1 MAGLGDTS
9 GDIQPRTDHAKDILQ
24 MTRDSEMMQSYVR
37 VGKSDESDDCGGGGG
52 GSEGNGVSV
61 GGVGGG
67 VGRGES
73 DSDDVAG
80 ATGYVVG
87 VGAGVGDG
95 HGVSGA
101 GRPGRK
107 GCRVAG
113 GRRHGRRRGG
123 GGGGGGGGG
132 AAAGGG
138 GGGGGGSSFGGG
150 GGGGATTTFDELTE
164 EFKTRKSG
172 TGGGGG
178 VGGGVGGGG
187 SGFGGGW
194 AKRHKRDS
202 RSRLLEEVYTDKD
215 RAAAVNL
222 GTRDIKASLRMKRRQ
237 DRNRTLHIP
246 STAESPTL
254 LALARHCVNDVSVSL
269 EFIDKALELSPND
282 KTALVS
288 RSKCYLLLGQPRLAL
303 KDAEVALNEDST
315 YLKAIYQKAEAL
327 YHLGDFEHS
336 LVFYHRGLHVRP
348 ELEQFRLGVQ
358 KAREAIEN
366 AIGKMKDTAV
376 VMQQVGWGD
385 KRQATTTGTVNG
397 GGGGVGGS
405 RGSTPA
411 VTGSTTRRKDAVASA
426 ATTKSQSK
434 MLLRELCVDKDYLEH
449 LTIDPNI
456 VSAIQENDNYILS
469 EAKDGINFLNGRE
482 EFWKQQKLIN

>member
-9 GDIQPRTDHAKDILQ
+9 GDIQPVSDHAKDILQ

-37 VGKSDESDDCGGGGG
+37 VGKSDESDDCGGGG
-52 GSEGNGVSV
+52 SEANGVCT
-61 GGVGGG
+61 GGVGVGF
-67 VGRGES
+67 GRGES
-73 DSDDVAG
+73 DSDDLAGTTGYAVGVIGAG
-80 ATGYVVG
+80 A
-87 VGAGVGDG
+87 GDG
-95 HGVSGA
+95 HGGPGT
-101 GRPGRK
+101 GRVGRK
-107 GCRVAG
+107 GCRAAA
-113 GRRHGRRRGG
+113 GRRHGRRK
-123 GGGGGGGGG
+123 
-132 AAAGGG
+132 GGG
-138 GGGGGGSSFGGG
+138 GGGGGGSFGG

-164 EFKTRKSG
+164 EFKTRKSVTG
-172 TGGGGG
+172 TGGG
-178 VGGGVGGGG
+178 VGGG
-187 SGFGGGW
+187 GFGGGW

-254 LALARHCVNDVSVSL
+254 LALARHCINDVNVSL

-366 AIGKMKDTAV
+366 AIGKMKDTAIV
-376 VMQQVGWGD
+376 IQQIGWGD
-385 KRQATTTGTVNG
+385 KRQATVAKTVNG
-397 GGGGVGGS
+397 GDVGVGGS

-411 VTGSTTRRKDAVASA
+411 VTGSTTRRKEATASA

-434 MLLRELCVDKDYLEH
+434 MLLRELCVDKEYLEH

-469 EAKDGINFLNGRE
+469 EAKDGISFLNGRE

>member
-1 MAGLGDTS
+1 VDLGRVAIMAGLGDTS

-37 VGKSDESDDCGGGGG
+37 VGKSDESDDCGGGG
-52 GSEGNGVSV
+52 SEGNGVIV

-87 VGAGVGDG
+87 ASGGDG

-101 GRPGRK
+101 GRTGRK
-107 GCRVAG
+107 GCRVVA

-138 GGGGGGSSFGGG
+138 GGAGGGGSFGGGG

-269 EFIDKALELSPND
+269 EFIDKVRMVTRVGSG
-282 KTALVS
+282 S
-288 RSKCYLLLGQPRLAL
+288 R
-303 KDAEVALNEDST
+303 E
-315 YLKAIYQKAEAL
+315 
-327 YHLGDFEHS
+327 
-336 LVFYHRGLHVRP
+336 
-348 ELEQFRLGVQ
+348 FRL
-358 KAREAIEN
+358 
-366 AIGKMKDTAV
+366 
-376 VMQQVGWGD
+376 
-385 KRQATTTGTVNG
+385 
-397 GGGGVGGS
+397 
-405 RGSTPA
+405 
-411 VTGSTTRRKDAVASA
+411 
-426 ATTKSQSK
+426 
-434 MLLRELCVDKDYLEH
+434 
-449 LTIDPNI
+449 
-456 VSAIQENDNYILS
+456 
-469 EAKDGINFLNGRE
+469 
-482 EFWKQQKLIN
+482 

>member
-9 GDIQPRTDHAKDILQ
+9 GDIQPMTDHAKDILQ

-52 GSEGNGVSV
+52 GGSEGNGVCV
-61 GGVGGG
+61 GVVGGG

-80 ATGYVVG
+80 VTGYVVG
-87 VGAGVGDG
+87 VSAGGGNG
-95 HGVSGA
+95 HGGSGA

-107 GCRVAG
+107 GCRVVA

-123 GGGGGGGGG
+123 GVGG
-132 AAAGGG
+132 AATGGGG
-138 GGGGGGSSFGGG
+138 GGGGGGSFGG

-178 VGGGVGGGG
+178 VGGGGGGGG
-187 SGFGGGW
+187 SGGGGFGGGW

-254 LALARHCVNDVSVSL
+254 LALARHCVNDVRVSL

-366 AIGKMKDTAV
+366 AIGKMKVTAAAI
-376 VMQQVGWGD
+376 QQVGWAD
-385 KRQATTTGTVNG
+385 KRQATAGGTINVA
-397 GGGGVGGS
+397 GGGVGGS

-411 VTGSTTRRKDAVASA
+411 VTGSSTRRKDAAAST

-456 VSAIQENDNYILS
+456 MSAIQENDNYILS
-469 EAKDGINFLNGRE
+469 EAKDGISFLNGRE